1 MAKGITRAREFA
13 LNPPCRV
20 IAAVSDTLF
29 CSCRI
34 SVVFRPSCLNF
45 DGKRPRNLVRK
56 HLCNEHASDFGGGT
70 LLANHIHATVRKD
83 FSVRKFVPVMALSLL
98 AGGCVSTGGAVPVD
112 ADGNPVSLRGKGYAT
127 ISGQPGRTANQKQI
141 IAIRAAKI
149 SAMRDLAEK
158 IYGAQIDAASSSVQ
172 GRMQGDYVRANIEG
186 IVRGART
193 VKIGLIRKDVYE
205 VVLEVDPQDVA
216 AMRLNPRPVY
226 R

>member
-1 MAKGITRAREFA
+1 M
-13 LNPPCRV
+13 
-20 IAAVSDTLF
+20 
-29 CSCRI
+29 
-34 SVVFRPSCLNF
+34 
-45 DGKRPRNLVRK
+45 
-56 HLCNEHASDFGGGT
+56 
-70 LLANHIHATVRKD
+70 
-83 FSVRKFVPVMALSLL
+83 RKFLPVNAISLL
-98 AGGCVSTGGAVPVD
+98 AGGCMSMGGAVPVD
-112 ADGNPVSLRGKGYAT
+112 AEGNPVPLRGTGYAT
-127 ISGQPGRTANQKQI
+127 ISVQPGRSANQKQI

-193 VKIGLIRKDVYE
+193 VKVGLIRKDVYE

>member
-1 MAKGITRAREFA
+1 M
-13 LNPPCRV
+13 
-20 IAAVSDTLF
+20 
-29 CSCRI
+29 
-34 SVVFRPSCLNF
+34 
-45 DGKRPRNLVRK
+45 
-56 HLCNEHASDFGGGT
+56 
-70 LLANHIHATVRKD
+70 
-83 FSVRKFVPVMALSLL
+83 RKFVPVMALSLL
-98 AGGCVSTGGAVPVD
+98 AGGCVSMGGAVPVD
-112 ADGNPVSLRGKGYAT
+112 ADSNPVSLRGTGYAT
-127 ISGQPGRTANQKQI
+127 ISVQPGRTANQKQI

>member
-1 MAKGITRAREFA
+1 
-13 LNPPCRV
+13 V
-20 IAAVSDTLF
+20 
-29 CSCRI
+29 
-34 SVVFRPSCLNF
+34 
-45 DGKRPRNLVRK
+45 
-56 HLCNEHASDFGGGT
+56 
-70 LLANHIHATVRKD
+70 
-83 FSVRKFVPVMALSLL
+83 
-98 AGGCVSTGGAVPVD
+98 
-112 ADGNPVSLRGKGYAT
+112 
-127 ISGQPGRTANQKQI
+127 QPGRTATQKQI

>member
-1 MAKGITRAREFA
+1 MRKF
-13 LNPPCRV
+13 LPV
-20 IAAVSDTLF
+20 IA
-29 CSCRI
+29 I
-34 SVVFRPSCLNF
+34 
-45 DGKRPRNLVRK
+45 
-56 HLCNEHASDFGGGT
+56 
-70 LLANHIHATVRKD
+70 
-83 FSVRKFVPVMALSLL
+83 SLL
-98 AGGCVSTGGAVPVD
+98 AGGCMSMGGAVPVD
-112 ADGNPVSLRGKGYAT
+112 AEGNPVPLRGTGYAT
-127 ISGQPGRTANQKQI
+127 ISIQPGRSANQKQI

-216 AMRLNPRPVY
+216 HQATLSKTVGHEQADHSRAS
-226 R
+226 

>member
-1 MAKGITRAREFA
+1 M
-13 LNPPCRV
+13 
-20 IAAVSDTLF
+20 
-29 CSCRI
+29 
-34 SVVFRPSCLNF
+34 
-45 DGKRPRNLVRK
+45 
-56 HLCNEHASDFGGGT
+56 
-70 LLANHIHATVRKD
+70 
-83 FSVRKFVPVMALSLL
+83 RKFVPVIVLSLL
-98 AGGCVSTGGAVPVD
+98 AGGCVSMGGAVPVD
-112 ADGNPVSLRGKGYAT
+112 AEGNPVPLRGTGYAT
-127 ISGQPGRTANQKQI
+127 ISIQPGRTATQKQI

-158 IYGAQIDAASSSVQ
+158 IYGAQIDGALQSVQ

-193 VKIGLIRKDVYE
+193 VKIGLVRKDVYE

>member
-1 MAKGITRAREFA
+1 M
-13 LNPPCRV
+13 
-20 IAAVSDTLF
+20 
-29 CSCRI
+29 
-34 SVVFRPSCLNF
+34 
-45 DGKRPRNLVRK
+45 
-56 HLCNEHASDFGGGT
+56 
-70 LLANHIHATVRKD
+70 
-83 FSVRKFVPVMALSLL
+83 RKFVPVLALSLL
-98 AGGCVSTGGAVPVD
+98 AGGCVSMGGAVPVD
-112 ADGNPVSLRGKGYAT
+112 AEGNPVPLRGTGYAT
-127 ISGQPGRTANQKQI
+127 ISVQPGRTANQKQI

>member
-1 MAKGITRAREFA
+1 M
-13 LNPPCRV
+13 
-20 IAAVSDTLF
+20 
-29 CSCRI
+29 
-34 SVVFRPSCLNF
+34 
-45 DGKRPRNLVRK
+45 
-56 HLCNEHASDFGGGT
+56 
-70 LLANHIHATVRKD
+70 
-83 FSVRKFVPVMALSLL
+83 
-98 AGGCVSTGGAVPVD
+98 GGAVPVD
-112 ADGNPVSLRGKGYAT
+112 AQGNPVPLRGTGYAT
-127 ISGQPGRTANQKQI
+127 ISIQPGRTATQKQI

-149 SAMRDLAEK
+149 GAMRDLAEK
-158 IYGAQIDAASSSVQ
+158 IYGAQIDGASQTVQ

>member
-1 MAKGITRAREFA
+1 M
-13 LNPPCRV
+13 
-20 IAAVSDTLF
+20 
-29 CSCRI
+29 
-34 SVVFRPSCLNF
+34 
-45 DGKRPRNLVRK
+45 
-56 HLCNEHASDFGGGT
+56 
-70 LLANHIHATVRKD
+70 
-83 FSVRKFVPVMALSLL
+83 RKFLPVIALSLL
-98 AGGCVSTGGAVPVD
+98 TGGCVSMGGAVPVD
-112 ADGNPVSLRGKGYAT
+112 AEGNPVPLRGTGYAT
-127 ISGQPGRTANQKQI
+127 ISIQPGRSANQKQI

-158 IYGAQIDAASSSVQ
+158 IYGAEIDAASQSVQ
-172 GRMQGDYVRANIEG
+172 GRMYGDYVRANIEG

>member
-1 MAKGITRAREFA
+1 MRKF
-13 LNPPCRV
+13 LPV
-20 IAAVSDTLF
+20 IA
-29 CSCRI
+29 I
-34 SVVFRPSCLNF
+34 
-45 DGKRPRNLVRK
+45 
-56 HLCNEHASDFGGGT
+56 
-70 LLANHIHATVRKD
+70 
-83 FSVRKFVPVMALSLL
+83 SLL
-98 AGGCVSTGGAVPVD
+98 AGGCMSMGGAVPVD
-112 ADGNPVSLRGKGYAT
+112 AEGNPVPLRGTGYAT
-127 ISGQPGRTANQKQI
+127 ISIQPGRSANQKQI

-158 IYGAQIDAASSSVQ
+158 IYGAEIDAASQSVQ
-172 GRMQGDYVRANIEG
+172 GRMNGDYVRANIEG

>member
-1 MAKGITRAREFA
+1 M
-13 LNPPCRV
+13 
-20 IAAVSDTLF
+20 
-29 CSCRI
+29 
-34 SVVFRPSCLNF
+34 
-45 DGKRPRNLVRK
+45 
-56 HLCNEHASDFGGGT
+56 
-70 LLANHIHATVRKD
+70 
-83 FSVRKFVPVMALSLL
+83 RKFVPVLALSLL
-98 AGGCVSTGGAVPVD
+98 AGGCVSMGGAVPVD
-112 ADGNPVSLRGKGYAT
+112 SEGNPVPLRGTGYAT
-127 ISGQPGRTANQKQI
+127 ISVQPGRTANQKQI

-158 IYGAQIDAASSSVQ
+158 IYGAQIDAASASVQ

-205 VVLEVDPQDVA
+205 VVLEIDPQDVA